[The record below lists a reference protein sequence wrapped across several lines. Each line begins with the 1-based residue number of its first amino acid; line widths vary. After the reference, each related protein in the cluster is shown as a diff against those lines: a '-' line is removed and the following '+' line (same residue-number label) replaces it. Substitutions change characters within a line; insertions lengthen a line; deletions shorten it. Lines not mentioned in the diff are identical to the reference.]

1 MNLKINIIINLKNI
15 NLNKDLIYLILK
27 YIGDE
32 KEIIKSYKSN
42 KLLNISD
49 YLYDLNYNIE
59 LFKNILISDNFNK
72 KSKKLFINLGNYMNY
87 INYFIDL
94 NNQYD
99 FDYKKTKYEVIY
111 PNIDY
116 YIKKNHNKNCIHYK
130 KKFLNFNKLDK
141 RNIVN
146 IILLINKTIL
156 NYITI
161 LSDIDNYYE
170 LYNSIKIKNRI
181 HILEENI
188 ISNLSYSKIYCTC
201 DRYK

>member
-146 IILLINKTIL
+146 IILLINKSIL
-156 NYITI
+156 NYINI

-188 ISNLSYSKIYCTC
+188 ISNLSNSKIYCTC